1 MRIFWAH
8 RKHSFSLSASSVSKI
23 LSMTF
28 SSSMG
33 EMHWIEWSCVIFF
46 WWKIK
51 LGLSVLV
58 FLFFV
63 FSLSR
68 GWTGTC
74 FIKDTSSAIIL
85 GGIVFVKTTSSSC
98 VLVFLV
104 LFCLFVCSS
113 SFSIF
118 ILFLN
123 FFCLQLRYTFL
134 CFR

>member
-23 LSMTF
+23 LSMAF

-33 EMHWIEWSCVIFF
+33 DVLNRMVLFNIF

-51 LGLSVLV
+51 LGLLVLV
-58 FLFFV
+58 FLF

-123 FFCLQLRYTFL
+123 FFCLQLRYSFL